1 MPSSPIAFWISP
13 ELSNAYLKG
22 KIMAEYVDSFQG
34 IITGNND
41 KFLRFWAELDIN
53 KISFGSCSMN
63 QVDLSRTYWI
73 PYNKGGEFRKWYG
86 VQDYVV
92 YWKNGPDDKT
102 RGKKG
107 FSNYYLR
114 EYVAWS
120 YTVSDT
126 IATRYYPYGFL
137 WDVRGSGIMDKSNM
151 MLYLEGLISSRVG
164 MSLFRVSNSTLSCQ
178 VENIL
183 QFPVLVGNKEKVD
196 NIVSENNIISK
207 QDWDSFENS
216 WDFKRHPLISII
228 SYNRAF
234 IDDTTDIDLA
244 ECYTCWE
251 NECNERFNQLKANEE
266 ELNRIFI
273 EIYGLQDELTP
284 EVEDKDITVRK
295 ADLQRDI
302 KSLVSYAVGC
312 MFGRYSLNKEG
323 LVYAGGEWDE
333 SIYPTFAPDM
343 DNIIPICDEEYF
355 SDDIVSRFCEWV
367 KIVYGEKSLET
378 NLDFIAKALG
388 NKGNTS
394 REVIRNYF
402 LNDFSRIIVILILL
416 QVLVSVLFIGCL
428 TAVNRMDLRHLF
440 TCIDM
445 MLTQSAE

>member
-1 MPSSPIAFWISP
+1 MQYTNKNGMSAMITQQAWMTISSYEQLRIKVLNKDIVSLIQLGAHAFDEISGEIVQTVSYVFRRSDIKDYIAIYKKLTDFKSERKKEEAFLKTNNDFYVKKIQFSYLPSSPIAFWISP

-137 WDVRGSGIMDKSNM
+137 WDVRGSGI
-151 MLYLEGLISSRVG
+151 
-164 MSLFRVSNSTLSCQ
+164 
-178 VENIL
+178 
-183 QFPVLVGNKEKVD
+183 
-196 NIVSENNIISK
+196 
-207 QDWDSFENS
+207 W
-216 WDFKRHPLISII
+216 
-228 SYNRAF
+228 
-234 IDDTTDIDLA
+234 
-244 ECYTCWE
+244 
-251 NECNERFNQLKANEE
+251 
-266 ELNRIFI
+266 
-273 EIYGLQDELTP
+273 
-284 EVEDKDITVRK
+284 
-295 ADLQRDI
+295 
-302 KSLVSYAVGC
+302 
-312 MFGRYSLNKEG
+312 
-323 LVYAGGEWDE
+323 
-333 SIYPTFAPDM
+333 
-343 DNIIPICDEEYF
+343 
-355 SDDIVSRFCEWV
+355 
-367 KIVYGEKSLET
+367 
-378 NLDFIAKALG
+378 
-388 NKGNTS
+388 
-394 REVIRNYF
+394 
-402 LNDFSRIIVILILL
+402 
-416 QVLVSVLFIGCL
+416 
-428 TAVNRMDLRHLF
+428 
-440 TCIDM
+440 
-445 MLTQSAE
+445 